1 MPSLHVALPAAA
13 AFWYGWGER
22 AGRALFAYSALIA
35 VTVMYTGDHYLADIA
50 AGYGLA
56 GCVFFAVRRL
66 GWPLLRTIPVERRNR
81 LRVPL
86 RDRQRPRAAA

>member
-13 AFWYGWGER
+13 AFWYGWGR
-22 AGRALFAYSALIA
+22 PAGKALFAYSALIA

-56 GCVFFAVRRL
+56 ACVFLAVRRL
-66 GWPLLRTIPVERRNR
+66 RWPLLRDAGVTKSERS
-81 LRVPL
+81 VGAVG
-86 RDRQRPRAAA
+86 DAQQRIAA